1 MFEIAKINITEN
13 IQNKQLLYPSRQA
26 DVPQV
31 VQYQQFVLISISA
44 KYQEVQLFLHL
55 YKQYIDDTFV
65 HRIRNTKDELIEK
78 LNKHHEKI

>member
-1 MFEIAKINITEN
+1 MLEIAKINITEN

>member
-1 MFEIAKINITEN
+1 MLEIAKINITEN

-26 DVPQV
+26 DVPQM